1 LRQARAEILLSAL
14 YTWKTRDR
22 RLRVVENDG
31 DVSAELAEDW
41 SNNTFR
47 LFEHRDEQMLRL
59 NLLVL
64 VTLCELDCGLN
75 SFLSA

>member
-1 LRQARAEILLSAL
+1 MLAALHAR
-14 YTWKTRDR
+14 KTSDS
-22 RLRVVENDG
+22 RLRVVKNDR
-31 DVSAELAEDW
+31 DVRAELTEDW

-64 VTLCELDCGLN
+64 V
-75 SFLSA
+75 SSASSIAD